1 MKLTFAA
8 LVSRVIPLVLFA
20 SLALGAEDP
29 FQSLKTYTFG
39 ADRKDLE
46 AVESQVREALT
57 NPQASAIL
65 ERRLAAVL
73 SSDSTFEAR
82 QFVCRQLRLIGTEA
96 SVPALATLLPDP
108 KLSSSA
114 RYALEAMPN
123 AAAGRALREALG
135 ISQGEALVGVINSVG
150 LRADQ
155 DAVDKL
161 VPILSGKDAA
171 CVKAAVTALGKIGG
185 VPALG
190 VLCAVAVPFAPDA
203 ADTATVVVRLDEGVK
218 PALLD
223 GVLVDA
229 FLACAER
236 FARDGERD
244 YAKEIYTRLYAAPII
259 PSHLKVAALR
269 GLLAVSPTE
278 AIPAVVALVGSEN
291 ASLRAIAAG
300 FVRELPAADV
310 RQSILP
316 QLGQLPPTQ
325 QAVLLAALAGRKE
338 ASIIPVL
345 LQATRHADAQVRVAA
360 LRGLGIPEGTKEG
373 VQRLAEVAAASA
385 EVERGAAR
393 ESLARSRGTAVEAAI
408 TAGMNQGAAGLRAE
422 MIRATAARNMRSAV
436 PALIEATSAPEE
448 AIRIAGFDALAGLAG
463 AEHYPALVAK
473 LTLAKSE
480 AEAEA
485 AAKAVVA
492 AGLKV
497 EDIEGRA
504 RPLAAALASARPEVK
519 LALVDCLGGL
529 GGKTALDAV
538 AAAAGDG
545 DADLKNKA
553 ISTLAGWPDATA
565 MDTLMGIAQST
576 QNQAHRIVALRG
588 YLQQMEQATNRSSGE
603 SLALYVKAMG
613 VAKRPE
619 EKRLVISGLANLPEL
634 DALKLVEPLL
644 EDAELKN
651 EAGLAVAR
659 ISRGIA
665 SAHPAEARAAVTR
678 VRSVVQNENVLA
690 RATEVIDY
698 LERSEDFVGAWMLS
712 GPYMQQDGLFDA
724 VFEPEK
730 ADGNAQW
737 RPVQADGGIVSLDRA
752 IGGDNRAAYLRAF
765 VSVPKACKA
774 RLEIGSDDG
783 VKVWLNGRVV
793 HSNNVDRG
801 LIAGQDKV
809 EVALNEG
816 RNILLL
822 KVTQGGGGW
831 AACCRIRAADG
842 AKLAGVQC
850 SPE

>member
-1 MKLTFAA
+1 MKFTLVA
-8 LVSRVIPLVLFA
+8 LVSRVAALVFCA

-29 FQSLKTYTFG
+29 FQGMKTYTLG
-39 ADRKDLE
+39 TDRKDLD
-46 AVESQVREALT
+46 AVEAQVRKALGDR
-57 NPQASAIL
+57 QASAVL
-65 ERRLAAVL
+65 EKKLAALL
-73 SSDSTFEAR
+73 SPDTTFEAS

-96 SVPALATLLPDP
+96 SVPALAALLPDL

-123 AAAGRALREALG
+123 TLAGKALRDALKTA
-135 ISQGEALVGVINSVG
+135 QGEALVGVINSVG

-155 DAVDKL
+155 DAVDNL
-161 VPILSGKDAA
+161 VPILSGKDPA

-203 ADTATVVVRLDEGVK
+203 ADNATVVVRLDEGVK
-218 PALLD
+218 PTLLD

-236 FARDGERD
+236 FVKDGQSD
-244 YAKEIYTRLYAAPII
+244 YSREIYRRLYAVPVLAP
-259 PSHLKVAALR
+259 HLKVAALH
-269 GLLAVSPTE
+269 GLLTVSPSE
-278 AIPAVVALVGSEN
+278 AIPAVVALVGGEN

-310 RQSILP
+310 EQSILP
-316 QLGQLPPTQ
+316 QLGQLPATQ
-325 QAVLLAALAGRKE
+325 HAVLLTALAERKE

-345 LQATRHADAQVRVAA
+345 MQATRHADAQVRVAA

-385 EVERGAAR
+385 EAEQAVAR
-393 ESLARSRGTAVEAAI
+393 ESLARIRGAAVEAAI
-408 TAGMNQGAAGLRAE
+408 TAGMNEGAAGLRAE
-422 MIRATAARNMRSAV
+422 MIRATAARNMRTAV
-436 PALIEATSAPEE
+436 PALLEAASAPEE
-448 AIRIAGFDALAGLAG
+448 TIRIAGFDALAGLAG

-473 LTLAKSE
+473 LNLAKSE

-492 AGLKV
+492 TGLKV
-497 EDIEGRA
+497 EDVEGRA
-504 RPLAAALASARPEVK
+504 RPLAAAFASAGPEVK
-519 LALVDCLGGL
+519 LAIVDCLGGL
-529 GGKTALDAV
+529 GGVTALHTVAAV
-538 AAAAGDG
+538 ATGGA
-545 DADLKNKA
+545 ADLKSKA
-553 ISTLAGWPDATA
+553 ISTLAGWPDASA
-565 MDTLMGIAQST
+565 MDTLMSIAQST
-576 QNQAHRIVALRG
+576 ENQAHRVVALRG
-588 YLQQMEQATNRSSGE
+588 YLQQMEQSTNRSSSE

-619 EKRLVISGLANLPEL
+619 EKRLVISGLANVPEL
-634 DALKLVEPLL
+634 EALKLVEPLL
-644 EDAELKN
+644 ADSDLKN

-659 ISRGIA
+659 ISRAIA
-665 SAHPAEARAAVTR
+665 NAHPAQARAAVTR

-712 GPYMQQDGLFDA
+712 GPYTQKDGLFAA

-730 ADGNAQW
+730 ADGKAQW

-752 IGGDNRAAYLRAF
+752 IGGDNRVAYLRAV
-765 VSVPKACKA
+765 VSVPAACKA
-774 RLEIGSDDG
+774 RLELGSDDG
-783 VKVWLNGRVV
+783 VKAWLNGRVV
-793 HSNNVDRG
+793 HSNDVDRG
-801 LIAGQDKV
+801 LVAGQDKV

-816 RNILLL
+816 KNTLLL
-822 KVTQGGGGW
+822 KITQGGGGW

-842 AKLAGVQC
+842 GKLAGLQC
-850 SPE
+850 GAE